1 MEQAKIEF
9 SSKPSENLLFFHLA
23 VETSHNNSSG
33 GVSLEEEIVEIDA
46 PDETDANIT
55 GEDNN
60 DTAVVNADVGLNE
73 AIQFLPRNFNYGLVC
88 PFQ

>member
-1 MEQAKIEF
+1 M
-9 SSKPSENLLFFHLA
+9 
-23 VETSHNNSSG
+23 ETSHNNSSG

-73 AIQFLPRNFNYGLVC
+73 AIQFLPRNFNYGLVS